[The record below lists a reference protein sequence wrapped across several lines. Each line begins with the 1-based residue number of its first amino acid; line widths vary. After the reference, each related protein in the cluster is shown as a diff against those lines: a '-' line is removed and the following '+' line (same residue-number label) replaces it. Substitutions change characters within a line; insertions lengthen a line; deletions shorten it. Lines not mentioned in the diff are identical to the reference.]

1 MKVNLIKYF
10 ISNVLNKRVFCP
22 NFGEGVLVEGVLSE
36 GVLGV
41 YDSKGGLTNVRPRH
55 FARISNDAH

>member
-22 NFGEGVLVEGVLSE
+22 NFGGCFVQKVFCPEGVLVEGVLSE
-36 GVLGV
+36 GVLDV
-41 YDSKGGLTNVRPRH
+41 YEV
-55 FARISNDAH
+55 

>member
-22 NFGEGVLVEGVLSE
+22 EGVLVEGVLSE

-41 YDSKGGLTNVRPRH
+41 YNTTYIIN
-55 FARISNDAH
+55 I